1 MVTFY
6 LALSHASK
14 QCDALL
20 ACDLTAR
27 RAEFAA
33 PRLADFDFLVSLQT
47 LAL

>member
-1 MVTFY
+1 MLMDY

-14 QCDALL
+14 QCAALL

-33 PRLADFDFLVSLQT
+33 SQGDPLASVSYL
-47 LAL
+47 